1 MNIDI
6 EIKRGAR
13 VVAIALAC
21 AGMAACDVTNP
32 GPVQDEFLALPAS
45 QQGLING
52 AIRRLAEA
60 VSWEAYTTALAARE
74 IFPGGQTGAHGHDV
88 LSQAGYI
95 RRPDSYGGYFNDA
108 QQARFIAEQAITR
121 FTEVKAPQNMMYQAH
136 LWTAYAYR
144 NLGENWCEAVIDGGP
159 LQPGKT
165 YFDKAI
171 DNFSKALTL
180 AANDAEKRAVYGG
193 RAAAYAWVN
202 DWPKVIADAALVPDT
217 YVFNI
222 NLDQT
227 DQEYENHLYFAQA
240 NSPYRAYTIW
250 KTWFETYFTQTGDP
264 RTPWS
269 RNAALPFSNASL
281 QGYGQVPFTIQQ
293 KYKTRNDDM
302 RLTSGWEMRLL
313 EAEAKLIANDV
324 PGAMA
329 LINRVRT
336 RNVSTTT
343 NQPLAAWSATTG
355 DQAWTFLKRERMIEL
370 WLEGRRLG
378 DQRRWDEAKRPGS
391 IDLPDFESVSTIFKE
406 NPRSLCFE
414 IPDSERNSN
423 PNF

>member
-1 MNIDI
+1 MIIDI
-6 EIKRGAR
+6 TIKGGAR
-13 VVAIALAC
+13 VAAIALAC

-32 GPVQDEFLALPAS
+32 GPVQDEFLAVPQA
-45 QQGLING
+45 QQGLVNG

-95 RRPDSYGGYFNDA
+95 RRSDSYGGYFNDA
-108 QQARFIAEQAITR
+108 QQARYIAETAITR
-121 FTEVKAPQNMMYQAH
+121 FTEAKAPNTMMYQAH
-136 LWTAYAYR
+136 LWAAYAYR

-159 LQPGKT
+159 LQPGRV

-171 DNFSKALTL
+171 ENFAKALTF
-180 AANDAEKRAVYGG
+180 AATDTDRRQVYGG
-193 RAAAYAWVN
+193 RAAAYAWLN
-202 DWPKVIADAALVPDT
+202 DWAKVTADAALVPDAF
-217 YVFNI
+217 VFNI

-227 DQEYENHLYFAQA
+227 DQDYENHLYFAQA

-250 KTWFETYFTQTGDP
+250 KTWFETYYTQTGDP
-264 RTPWS
+264 RTPWGRTS
-269 RNAALPFSNASL
+269 QQYANASL

-293 KYKTRNDDM
+293 KYKTRNDDQ

-313 EAEAKLIANDV
+313 EAEAKLIANDI
-324 PGAMA
+324 PGAMT

-336 RNVSTTT
+336 RNVSATT
-343 NQPLAAWSATTG
+343 NQPLAPWSATTL
-355 DQAWTFLKRERMIEL
+355 DQAWSFLKRERMIEL

-378 DQRRWDEAKRPGS
+378 DQRRWEELKRPGS
-391 IDLPDFESVSTIFKE
+391 IDLPDFESVSPIFKE